1 MLTFFYETPH
11 ATRQP
16 KKMYNEMRGRYNDD
30 GSKIVVS
37 WMDGALR

>member
-16 KKMYNEMRGRYNDD
+16 KKMYNNDKRGRYNDD

-37 WMDGALR
+37 WMDGA